1 MGGEDHLKM
10 SGGVRD
16 AATDEARN
24 EAYTI
29 FSDLSEVVQKTQQ
42 HLEACPDSLL
52 PSLSKDILT
61 KVDKLV
67 GQVLNIREVLGRQ
80 QVKVVFIGRT
90 SSGKSTLINALLG
103 ERVLPTG
110 LGHTTSCFVQVE
122 GTTSRSPSLLVPLGE
137 GGSLVETP
145 VESLQSLVSAL
156 GSAKLD
162 EHSLA
167 VLRWPRARCPL
178 LDDDVVLVDSPGID
192 VSTGFDS
199 WIDENCADADIFVLV
214 ANAESTLMMREKNFF
229 MEVADRISK
238 PNMVIVENRWD
249 CAEDEEEMV
258 GLVQEQH
265 LRRCAAFLVDE
276 LGVAGRV

>member
-1 MGGEDHLKM
+1 MCLTQHGTNSLQNTYIGVEVRYWVDGKEEPNPKQVFKSSKSDWSTKREGRLKM

-29 FSDLSEVVQKTQQ
+29 FSDLSEVRSRCWPFKQILLHKSEKKKYTYYIQVVQKTQQ

-103 ERVLPTG
+103 EKVLPTG
-110 LGHTTSCFVQVE
+110 LGHTTSCFVQVK
-122 GTTSRSPSLLVPLGE
+122 GM
-137 GGSLVETP
+137 
-145 VESLQSLVSAL
+145 A
-156 GSAKLD
+156 
-162 EHSLA
+162 
-167 VLRWPRARCPL
+167 PRKY
-178 LDDDVVLVDSPGID
+178 
-192 VSTGFDS
+192 
-199 WIDENCADADIFVLV
+199 
-214 ANAESTLMMREKNFF
+214 KN
-229 MEVADRISK
+229 
-238 PNMVIVENRWD
+238 N
-249 CAEDEEEMV
+249 
-258 GLVQEQH
+258 
-265 LRRCAAFLVDE
+265 
-276 LGVAGRV
+276 